1 MTKFRENISV
11 GIEAVKID
19 TDIDSKQVTKIVQV
33 TSAPASRCHCP
44 PSLDAEAVRPALVEP
59 IPVVI
64 TDLKVINNIFIDRV
78 RINYIQNNYLTSNTF
93 YRTTSGDLKS
103 GIGAQNRTRS

>member
-1 MTKFRENISV
+1 M
-11 GIEAVKID
+11 
-19 TDIDSKQVTKIVQV
+19 QVTN
-33 TSAPASRCHCP
+33 APASRCHCP

-78 RINYIQNNYLTSNTF
+78 QINYIQNDYLTSNTF

-103 GIGAQNRTRS
+103 GLAWISNGQKEVGLQMVWIPNGI